1 MAINGHLG
9 GMQNVLVPIVGKVD
23 FRNPLD
29 NIPTGWYLNSIM
41 LTDRIPTKT
50 KILGAALQL
59 VRQKGYDATTVDDL
73 CRSAGVTKGA
83 FFHHF
88 ESKEELAIEATK
100 FWTLMTDQVF
110 AAAEYHLFEDPLDQ
124 LIGYIDFRAQL
135 LKGRSLAECTC
146 FLGTMAQDQFE
157 SHPAIREA
165 CYVGIVTHADQV
177 TVMITAAKAKHA
189 PNASWSPESLA
200 LHTQAVIQGAFV
212 LAKAKN
218 DVALAADMILHLRRY
233 IELLFHHAKED

>member
-1 MAINGHLG
+1 
-9 GMQNVLVPIVGKVD
+9 MQTELV
-23 FRNPLD
+23 
-29 NIPTGWYLNSIM
+29 
-41 LTDRIPTKT
+41 PTKT

-59 VRQKGYDATTVDDL
+59 VRKKGYDATTVDDL
-73 CRSAGVTKGA
+73 CRAASVTKGA

-88 ESKEELAIEATK
+88 ESKEELAVEATK
-100 FWTLMTDQVF
+100 FWTQVTDQVF
-110 AAAEYHLFEDPLDQ
+110 ATAEYHLFEDPLDQ
-124 LIGYIDFRAQL
+124 LIGYIDFRIQL
-135 LKGRSLAECTC
+135 LKGRSLPECTC
-146 FLGTMAQDQFE
+146 FLGTMAQEQFE

-165 CYVGIVTHADQV
+165 CYVAILTHANQV
-177 TVMITAAKAKHA
+177 ALMIAAAKAKHA
-189 PNASWSPESLA
+189 PNSSWSAESLA